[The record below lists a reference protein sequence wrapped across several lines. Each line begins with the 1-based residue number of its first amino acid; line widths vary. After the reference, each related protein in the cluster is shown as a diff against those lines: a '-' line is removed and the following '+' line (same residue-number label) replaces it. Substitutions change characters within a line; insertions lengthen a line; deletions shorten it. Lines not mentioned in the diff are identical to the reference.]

1 MSFYNETQRAPTK
14 FGLFWFIITIT
25 ACRCREENKT
35 LQNQSCDP
43 LHQLYTWLFML
54 CNALVTLPAVMPTT
68 GHYPQCSVI
77 ANPHLLTI
85 YLTPESETLK
95 ALLSS
100 QYSASTV
107 HSSTGDEAACANKD
121 VSYRIASYHIVTY
134 RIVVVRYQIISY
146 HVCNEDFVLN
156 IKSLRG
162 I

>member
-1 MSFYNETQRAPTK
+1 M
-14 FGLFWFIITIT
+14 
-25 ACRCREENKT
+25 
-35 LQNQSCDP
+35 
-43 LHQLYTWLFML
+43 
-54 CNALVTLPAVMPTT
+54 
-68 GHYPQCSVI
+68 
-77 ANPHLLTI
+77 
-85 YLTPESETLK
+85 LK

-134 RIVVVRYQIISY
+134 RIVVVRYQIVSY